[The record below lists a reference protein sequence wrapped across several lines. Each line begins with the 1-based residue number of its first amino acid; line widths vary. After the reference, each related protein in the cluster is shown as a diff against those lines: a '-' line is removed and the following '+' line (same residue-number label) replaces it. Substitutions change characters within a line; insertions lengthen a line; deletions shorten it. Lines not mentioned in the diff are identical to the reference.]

1 MADPVPKPP
10 SLDGATLAK
19 AWTEGVK
26 KPDGTT
32 YSAFGKF
39 PMWKTWADK
48 LRDYVESNRVAIKDQ
63 KGDLDR
69 HTDRLNTL
77 NARVTALEEKPSVP
91 FPASGSPGGS
101 P

>member
-10 SLDGATLAK
+10 ALDAK
-19 AWTEGVK
+19 TCAEAWTQGVL
-26 KPDGTT
+26 KPDGTP

-63 KGDLDR
+63 KGDLDA
-69 HTDRLNTL
+69 HTARLDTL

-91 FPASGSPGGS
+91 FPGSS
-101 P
+101 